1 MRLIAPHVLRRLE
14 SNSAASNHA
23 ATGATASS
31 SRASAMLPNARA
43 QGVANLSS
51 PLHAPTFDLCC
62 SFRVRDLTD
71 PSSCLV
77 VRIDALDLH
86 APTGSAAVCV
96 GFASFS
102 LFRHRCSVYWLYY
115 WYKGTDTDA
124 LFSFPPPPRL
134 ATAEQA
140 ARSLTHKR
148 KRGARRWRR

>member
-1 MRLIAPHVLRRLE
+1 
-14 SNSAASNHA
+14 
-23 ATGATASS
+23 
-31 SRASAMLPNARA
+31 MLPNARA

-71 PSSCLV
+71 LSSCLV

-86 APTGSAAVCV
+86 DPPGSSAVCV

-102 LFRHRCSVYWLYY
+102 LFRHRCSVYLLYY
-115 WYKGTDTDA
+115 WYSSADTDTP
-124 LFSFPPPPRL
+124 FSPFFFRL
-134 ATAEQA
+134 STAQQA
-140 ARSLTHKR
+140 ARSLTRKR